1 MSPLNFPGTSSA
13 IEKGPN
19 SFTWQT
25 TPVPNYPASS
35 LIPSRQ
41 PLSLSSSDAE
51 LLDIPSVHTFASG
64 FKALLMLYPLPTM
77 SFSLLP
83 PPHLNHAFTHS
94 SFYIKWVSCY
104 KKPFLPIPSTIN
116 LRQDYRSLSHALMS
130 LQVSHMSFIISLWA
144 HFPLLTVNSHQS
156 LMWWQGC
163 FFCLHN
169 PSIKGAECS

>member
-41 PLSLSSSDAE
+41 PPSLSSSDAK
-51 LLDIPSVHTFASG
+51 LLDIPSVHTCASG

-83 PPHLNHAFTHS
+83 PPHLNHSFTHS

-116 LRQDYRSLSHALMS
+116 LPCSHEPPGVTYELHHLFMSPFSPLDCKQSSEFDVMAGMFLLSS
-130 LQVSHMSFIISLWA
+130 
-144 HFPLLTVNSHQS
+144 
-156 LMWWQGC
+156 
-163 FFCLHN
+163 
-169 PSIKGAECS
+169 